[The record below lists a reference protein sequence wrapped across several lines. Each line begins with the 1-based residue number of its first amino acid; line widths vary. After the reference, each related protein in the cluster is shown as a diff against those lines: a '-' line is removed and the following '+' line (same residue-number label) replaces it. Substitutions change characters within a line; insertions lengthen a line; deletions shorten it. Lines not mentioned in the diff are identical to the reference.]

1 MDRGQKKIATSS
13 RVLGYQ
19 SSRGFQP
26 QPNLRLQPQSN
37 PGLQRQPSIGSQSQQ
52 SVELQAEPS
61 ASSQSQRGRYA
72 RSYVQWN
79 REMDMALISSFYS
92 SLDEGLK
99 GENDWKPQAYEAA
112 KEHINTTLKLNL
124 TKENVRNR
132 HKTMKK
138 HYGYVNE
145 IQTVESGLLWDNEK
159 KMVLVTSDT
168 LHIWENYL
176 KVQPL
181 AGPYKNKM
189 IEFWDD
195 IVVFTTRFNRR
206 FMSKEKRKK
215 DPLIE
220 IVGEMATSLKEYVEM
235 KKNQERPKPT
245 GEEIYGVISKIVG
258 LNRNDIFAA
267 VNRLMNGCPEQFYL
281 LKSLPDDEKIDY
293 VLYLLQP

>member
-1 MDRGQKKIATSS
+1 MDRGHKKIATSS

-19 SSRGFQP
+19 SSRGLQP
-26 QPNLRLQPQSN
+26 QSNPRLQPQSN

-132 HKTMKK
+132 FEDAIDSMAVEAEDEMNSPPTQIPAQQDSTEGSCRKK
-138 HYGYVNE
+138 
-145 IQTVESGLLWDNEK
+145 
-159 KMVLVTSDT
+159 
-168 LHIWENYL
+168 
-176 KVQPL
+176 
-181 AGPYKNKM
+181 
-189 IEFWDD
+189 
-195 IVVFTTRFNRR
+195 
-206 FMSKEKRKK
+206 KRKK

-245 GEEIYGVISKIVG
+245 GEEIYGVVSKIVG

-267 VNRLMNGCPEQFYL
+267 INRLMNGCPEQFYL

-293 VLYLLQP
+293 VLYLLNHRFAW

>member
-1 MDRGQKKIATSS
+1 
-13 RVLGYQ
+13 
-19 SSRGFQP
+19 
-26 QPNLRLQPQSN
+26 
-37 PGLQRQPSIGSQSQQ
+37 
-52 SVELQAEPS
+52 
-61 ASSQSQRGRYA
+61 
-72 RSYVQWN
+72 
-79 REMDMALISSFYS
+79 MDMALISSFYS

-112 KEHINTTLKLNL
+112 KEHINTTLRLNL

-132 HKTMKK
+132 YKTMKK

-181 AGPYKNKM
+181 AAPYKNKM

-195 IVVFTTRFNRR
+195 IVVLCASEKATGQHAENFEDAIDSMAAETEDEMNSPPTQIPAQQDSIEGSSQR
-206 FMSKEKRKK
+206 KKRKK
-215 DPLIE
+215 DPLVE

-245 GEEIYGVISKIVG
+245 GEEIYGVVSKIVG
-258 LNRNDIFAA
+258 LNRNDIFGA

-293 VLYLLQP
+293 VLYLLQPYVCMVKK

>member
-1 MDRGQKKIATSS
+1 
-13 RVLGYQ
+13 
-19 SSRGFQP
+19 
-26 QPNLRLQPQSN
+26 
-37 PGLQRQPSIGSQSQQ
+37 
-52 SVELQAEPS
+52 
-61 ASSQSQRGRYA
+61 
-72 RSYVQWN
+72 
-79 REMDMALISSFYS
+79 MDMALISSFYS

-99 GENDWKPQAYEAA
+99 GKNDWKPQAYEAA

-132 HKTMKK
+132 YKTMKK

-195 IVVFTTRFNRR
+195 IVVLCASEKATGQHAESFEDAIDSMAAEAEDEMNSPPTQIPAQQDSTKG
-206 FMSKEKRKK
+206 SCQKKKRKK

-220 IVGEMATSLKEYVEM
+220 IVGEMATSLKEYVG
-235 KKNQERPKPT
+235 N
-245 GEEIYGVISKIVG
+245 EEESRKTKAYRGRDIWGCFQDCRSQSK
-258 LNRNDIFAA
+258 
-267 VNRLMNGCPEQFYL
+267 
-281 LKSLPDDEKIDY
+281 
-293 VLYLLQP
+293 